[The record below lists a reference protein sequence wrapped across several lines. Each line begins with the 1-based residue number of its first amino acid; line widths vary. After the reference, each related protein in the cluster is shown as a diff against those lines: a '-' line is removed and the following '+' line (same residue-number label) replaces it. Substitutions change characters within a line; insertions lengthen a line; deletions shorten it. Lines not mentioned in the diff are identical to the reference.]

1 MFLFR
6 PVMAGVWK
14 QRETFDGTYT
24 FEDLLDAHEIL
35 DIKAE
40 NENRLEAFSKSKQ
53 GME

>member
-14 QRETFDGTYT
+14 QKETFDGTYS

-40 NENRLEAFSKSKQ
+40 NENRLDSWVKSRQ
-53 GME
+53 GVA